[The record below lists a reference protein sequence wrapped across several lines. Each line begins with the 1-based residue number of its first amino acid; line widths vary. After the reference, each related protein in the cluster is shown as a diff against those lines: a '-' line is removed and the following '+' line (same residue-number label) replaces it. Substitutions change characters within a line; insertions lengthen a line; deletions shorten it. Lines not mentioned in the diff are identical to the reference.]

1 MFNGAAVAVAV
12 GAGVV
17 LIPGVPLVPVLVLT
31 QALNAFL
38 LLPLLVLM
46 TRIARDPMVMG
57 RYRGSRAGVAVQALT
72 IALLAVCVAILVALV

>member
-1 MFNGAAVAVAV
+1 MFYALRGAVAV

-31 QALNAFL
+31 QALNAIL

-46 TRIARDPMVMG
+46 S
-57 RYRGSRAGVAVQALT
+57 GSRAT
-72 IALLAVCVAILVALV
+72 RW